1 MRNAWLALRDRLLAS
16 DGFHRFAAWF
26 PLTRPIARRE
36 AKALFDLVAGFVY
49 SQILFACVKLD
60 LFRILSSGPQPLS
73 TLAVRLSLSPDA
85 ALRLLA
91 AAQSLRLVEERGAV
105 NGDRMWGLGLLG
117 GVMVSNTAVT
127 ALVEHH
133 ATLYADLRDPVALL
147 RGEVSPMLAGYWPY
161 ANEQAQSPTHLSEE
175 RVAEYSR
182 LMSVSQPL
190 VAGEILDAYNFAQHR
205 CVMDVGGGQG
215 TFLTAAATRY
225 PNVNFMLFD
234 LPGVVSLARKNFE
247 AQGLGDR
254 VQVHGGSF
262 FETPLPTGAD
272 AATVIRVLYDHDDH
286 RALAILKAVHMAL
299 PAGARLL
306 VAEPMSG
313 TPGAESMGDAY
324 FGFYLLAMGKGRS
337 RSAQQ
342 LMELMARA
350 GFTGAELQSTRL
362 PLQVRLIVAR
372 KPGAS

>member
-85 ALRLLA
+85 ASRLLA

-117 GVMVSNTAVT
+117 GVMVSNTAVS

-147 RGEVSPMLAGYWPY
+147 RGEVT
-161 ANEQAQSPTHLSEE
+161 PT
-175 RVAEYSR
+175 
-182 LMSVSQPL
+182 
-190 VAGEILDAYNFAQHR
+190 
-205 CVMDVGGGQG
+205 
-215 TFLTAAATRY
+215 
-225 PNVNFMLFD
+225 
-234 LPGVVSLARKNFE
+234 
-247 AQGLGDR
+247 
-254 VQVHGGSF
+254 
-262 FETPLPTGAD
+262 
-272 AATVIRVLYDHDDH
+272 
-286 RALAILKAVHMAL
+286 
-299 PAGARLL
+299 
-306 VAEPMSG
+306 
-313 TPGAESMGDAY
+313 
-324 FGFYLLAMGKGRS
+324 
-337 RSAQQ
+337 
-342 LMELMARA
+342 
-350 GFTGAELQSTRL
+350 
-362 PLQVRLIVAR
+362 
-372 KPGAS
+372 

>member
-1 MRNAWLALRDRLLAS
+1 MRHAWLALRDRLLAS
-16 DGFHRFAAWF
+16 DRFHRFAAWF

-60 LFRILSSGPQPLS
+60 LFRLLASGPQPLS
-73 TLAVRLSLSPDA
+73 TLSARLSLSPDA
-85 ALRLLA
+85 ALRLLT

-105 NGDRMWGLGLLG
+105 NGDRRWGLGLLG
-117 GVMVSNTAVT
+117 GVMVSNTAVS

-147 RGEVSPMLAGYWPY
+147 RGEVTPTLAGYWPY
-161 ANEQAQSPTHLSEE
+161 ADEQAQSPTLLSEE

-182 LMSVSQPL
+182 LMSASQPL

-215 TFLTAAATRY
+215 TFLMAAATRY
-225 PNVNFMLFD
+225 PRVNFMLFD

-247 AQGLGDR
+247 AQGLGGR

-286 RALAILKAVHMAL
+286 RALAILKAVHTAL
-299 PAGARLL
+299 PAGARLV

-342 LMELMARA
+342 LMELTAQA

-372 KPGAS
+372 KAGAS